1 MAPKIISFLD
11 SEKAPFLNTFKIH
24 SEQWERSEQMLMD
37 DFRTLTFSSI
47 SLLTLSSSVGHS
59 YTFLILVSR
68 KS

>member
-37 DFRTLTFSSI
+37 DFRILTVSSI
-47 SLLTLSSSVGHS
+47 SLINLISSVGHN
-59 YTFLILVSR
+59 YNFLILVSSKR
-68 KS
+68 

>member
-37 DFRTLTFSSI
+37 DFRILTLSSI

-59 YTFLILVSR
+59 YTFISV
-68 KS
+68 K